1 MSGPELHEV
10 YRDSDPA
17 EAWETM
23 ESISNQTTD
32 MPYTS
37 VYSEAPPEGGRN
49 PFNSTVLSTN
59 RTGQRFYFE
68 MPQGA
73 SVVQLYGTVGPD
85 QGEYEI
91 RLIPT
96 RRSVT
101 EQDVQFAPHPY
112 NQTFTG
118 ESSIDANLQV
128 MYYGWLD
135 PRVNYAMEVELL
147 EEGKQ
152 VGIHGA
158 SFWLFTEPSVI
169 IIPDEISTE

>member
-17 EAWETM
+17 EAWDTM
-23 ESISNQTTD
+23 ELISNQTTD

-68 MPQGA
+68 MPQGT
-73 SVVQLYGTVGPD
+73 SIVQLYGTVGPD

-158 SFWLFTEPSVI
+158 SFWMFTEPSVVI
-169 IIPDEISTE
+169 IRDDI

>member
-17 EAWETM
+17 EAWDTM
-23 ESISNQTTD
+23 ESMTNQTTD

-37 VYSEAPPEGGRN
+37 VYSEGPPEGGRN

-68 MPQGA
+68 MPQGT
-73 SVVQLYGTVGPD
+73 SIVQLYGTVGPD

-135 PRVNYAMEVELL
+135 PRVDYAIEVELL

-158 SFWLFTEPSVI
+158 SFWMFTEPSVVI
-169 IIPDEISTE
+169 IRDDI

>member
-1 MSGPELHEV
+1 
-10 YRDSDPA
+10 
-17 EAWETM
+17 
-23 ESISNQTTD
+23 
-32 MPYTS
+32 
-37 VYSEAPPEGGRN
+37 
-49 PFNSTVLSTN
+49 
-59 RTGQRFYFE
+59 
-68 MPQGA
+68 
-73 SVVQLYGTVGPD
+73 VGPD

-101 EQDVQFAPHPY
+101 EQDVQFTPHPY

-118 ESSIDANLQV
+118 ERSIDANLQV

-135 PRVNYAMEVELL
+135 PRVSYAMEVELL

-158 SFWLFTEPSVI
+158 SFWMFTES
-169 IIPDEISTE
+169 

>member
-10 YRDSDPA
+10 HRDSDPA
-17 EAWETM
+17 EAWDTM
-23 ESISNQTTD
+23 ESTSNQTTG

-37 VYSEAPPEGGRN
+37 VYSEAPLEGGRN

-68 MPQGA
+68 MPQGT
-73 SVVQLYGTVGPD
+73 SIVQLYGTVGPD